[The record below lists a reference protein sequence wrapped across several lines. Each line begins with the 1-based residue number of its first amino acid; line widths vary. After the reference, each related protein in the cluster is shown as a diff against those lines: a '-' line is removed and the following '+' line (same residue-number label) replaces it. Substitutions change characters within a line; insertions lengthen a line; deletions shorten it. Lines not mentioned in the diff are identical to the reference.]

1 MGGQRLGQEEHSLRH
16 GDRIRLAGSTVT
28 FIFRQDAPKT
38 EKMTAGP
45 PTIGGPETDYQD
57 EGRRQPVPHAEEFPP
72 SLPDKEARLLS
83 FLESRKGAPVSREEM
98 IRSVWPELPLDEAIA
113 SQQVDKAVALLRA
126 QIEEDPRRPRILLTV
141 GEFGF
146 LML

>member
-1 MGGQRLGQEEHSLRH
+1 
-16 GDRIRLAGSTVT
+16 
-28 FIFRQDAPKT
+28 
-38 EKMTAGP
+38 MTAGP

-98 IRSVWPELPLDEAIA
+98 VQSVWPELPLDEAIA